1 MSQPSPKQADEPNAW
16 MWDKHFDALVRYK
29 DGPGGG
35 NPNRP
40 RGHVLSSHLPAAF
53 LLVSSSFYLVMS
65 RPTYSAGVLI
75 EESNLVELKGK
86 TLEYGEAF
94 FFGNSVTRH
103 YAFSFCHGDHE
114 HIRERSQEKSMC
126 IDEVGHSSCDMHC
139 IDGHT
144 VRFRWANLLCSETST
159 DPRDACSRFKTTESC
174 FASMFGNATVKDLLI
189 IGSVPIEGMP
199 SNLSK
204 QIWDKPFDIQVP
216 VWREY
221 LDAHKIA
228 GFLLK
233 VLKYFP
239 GDIRWLSFAFLKIEE
254 DVKGAMVQKHLI
266 MLREIN
272 DDIAR
277 AVELVNDPRLTFVDV
292 WDLQK
297 QNVAKYADLI
307 HHPGALSVKIVEQI
321 ILSILEQR
329 NVNFV
334 RGNYTHALRS
344 QK

>member
-114 HIRERSQEKSMC
+114 HRFDLIRLNSVHD
-126 IDEVGHSSCDMHC
+126 I
-139 IDGHT
+139 T
-144 VRFRWANLLCSETST
+144 LLTHGT
-159 DPRDACSRFKTTESC
+159 PINQLLL
-174 FASMFGNATVKDLLI
+174 NALL
-189 IGSVPIEGMP
+189 M
-199 SNLSK
+199 
-204 QIWDKPFDIQVP
+204 
-216 VWREY
+216 
-221 LDAHKIA
+221 
-228 GFLLK
+228 
-233 VLKYFP
+233 
-239 GDIRWLSFAFLKIEE
+239 
-254 DVKGAMVQKHLI
+254 
-266 MLREIN
+266 
-272 DDIAR
+272 
-277 AVELVNDPRLTFVDV
+277 PRLYD
-292 WDLQK
+292 
-297 QNVAKYADLI
+297 A
-307 HHPGALSVKIVEQI
+307 P
-321 ILSILEQR
+321 R
-329 NVNFV
+329 P
-334 RGNYTHALRS
+334 
-344 QK
+344 